1 MQSEEQPINQGE
13 IPTQQPEEGYRPET
27 ITVEIDPTKL
37 ALVQAKSGGASW
49 ISTVAVFAII
59 NSALTFLDVNL
70 RFIFS
75 LGVADISAF
84 IAQASESGGAKVLAI
99 AVTIGCSAAFLGL
112 AHFAKKGA
120 AWAFVVAM
128 VLYSLDGAVWF
139 LVQDWLEIGCH
150 VFAVFMMFK
159 GLQASQTLKKLYPDE
174 FR

>member
-1 MQSEEQPINQGE
+1 MHQDQQSEFQEESPQVE
-13 IPTQQPEEGYRPET
+13 PESGYRPET

-49 ISTVAVFAII
+49 ISTVAVFAIV

-75 LGVADISAF
+75 LGVADISAY

-99 AVTIGCSAAFLGL
+99 GVTLACAGAFLAL

-120 AWAFVVAM
+120 AWAFIVAM
-128 VLYSLDGAVWF
+128 VLYGLDGGIWF

-174 FR
+174 FK